1 MLWVAVPV
9 TVIERPGV
17 FASLSRSA
25 VLTKGYRWRIFG
37 AYLLITLLV
46 AILFGVIAVVVAPLV
61 GVSATI
67 LVEWLGSAASS
78 AVGAVLSAVG
88 YFRLRSIK
96 EGVDIEDVAKVFD

>member
-1 MLWVAVPV
+1 
-9 TVIERPGV
+9 
-17 FASLSRSA
+17 
-25 VLTKGYRWRIFG
+25 
-37 AYLLITLLV
+37 LITLLV